1 MATKQ
6 YDNYADLITFTRA
19 STGTALRHVGYGSEL
34 ITNGTFDTDLTGWSQ
49 TGSDFTW
56 SSGGAS
62 GVATGGTA
70 TTLHQIAT
78 TEVGKVYK
86 FDFTISGIANLQGSD
101 AFASIRSSGPNA
113 GAENVNQDII
123 VIGNGSHSFAFVAT
137 SATSYVSFKFTSI
150 SEAGDAFTVD
160 NVSVKEVIF
169 DRATDPLVLFN
180 HPTNVPRIEYDANGN
195 RKGLLI
201 EEARTNRIR
210 NSVAGGAVVGSP
222 GSLPTYWAVFGGT
235 AATEIVATG
244 TEAGVAYVDVRITGN
259 PATGIFNFE
268 SSTQI
273 LASEGESW
281 SLNLNARIVAGDTT
295 NVNELRPSI
304 NWRSSGAFLSRVTG
318 EDFKDETNAGPR
330 IVSGTAPATTD
341 RVLPQIF
348 VSCSGDVDFTLRVY
362 APQLEAGSFP
372 TSYISTSGAAA
383 SRSAD
388 VASIPTSA
396 FGYNADKGTV
406 VCEFEYQYATSGGFP
421 RPWEIGSTS
430 TAINRI
436 NMFTSFSTGN
446 FVAAAVSNNVT
457 AASLNLLL
465 AAPSPVGGKA
475 AFAFAED
482 DFAACIDGG
491 SVLTD
496 TSGTMVPS
504 VPRNALTVGGATT
517 ATSQNINGHIKSIQY
532 YPRRLSNA
540 QLQRLTA

>member
-1 MATKQ
+1 LKIGVNEMATKQ

-19 STGTALRHVGYGSEL
+19 STGTALRHVGYSPEL
-34 ITNGTFDTDLTGWSQ
+34 VTNGTFDDGTTGWAA
-49 TGSDFTW
+49 GSDGVL
-56 SSGGAS
+56 SVVSGQMNVS
-62 GVATGGTA
+62 TVAPDTFATA
-70 TTLHQIAT
+70 YQIIT
-78 TEVGKVYK
+78 TEVGKVYQLTATK
-86 FDFTISGIANLQGSD
+86 ISQDAVSAWGVSTSTSGARFADF
-101 AFASIRSSGPNA
+101 SSSLVGTA
-113 GAENVNQDII
+113 TLY
-123 VIGNGSHSFAFVAT
+123 FVAQGT
-137 SATSYVSFKFTSI
+137 QTYVQLGASGSGGT
-150 SEAGDAFTVD
+150 TVYD

-180 HPTNVPRIEYDANGN
+180 HPTNTPRIEYDANGN

-201 EEARTNRIR
+201 EEARTNSIR

-273 LASEGESW
+273 PASEGESW

-295 NVNELRPSI
+295 NVNELSPSI

-372 TSYISTSGAAA
+372 TSYILTAGAAA

-396 FGYNADKGTV
+396 FGFNPDKGTV
-406 VCEFEYQYATSGGFP
+406 VVGYQTFTSQGTTRIAELETDVSNRITLFQGATGEAPQLFANVANVSQADFVTGN
-421 RPWEIGSTS
+421 
-430 TAINRI
+430 TAISGI
-436 NMFTSFSTGN
+436 NS
-446 FVAAAVSNNVT
+446 VAATYAQNNFALT
-457 AASLNLLL
+457 LN
-465 AAPSPVGGKA
+465 GGTVA
-475 AFAFAED
+475 
-482 DFAACIDGG
+482 
-491 SVLTD
+491 TD
-496 TSGTMVPS
+496 TSALVPVVDNLRIGYS
-504 VPRNALTVGGATT
+504 NAAGSL
-517 ATSQNINGHIKSIQY
+517 NGHIKSIQY
-532 YPRRLSNA
+532 YPRRLTNA
-540 QLQRLTA
+540 QLQELTA